1 MEDKGIVTRFAPS
14 PSGYLHL
21 GHAYSALVTASAAET
36 TNGLFLL
43 RIEDIDLG
51 RCKPEFEDAIYEDL
65 SWLGLEWEQ
74 PVRRQSDH
82 FEEYR
87 HALGKLNEIGVL
99 YPCFCTRKTIAAEIE
114 RAGRAAH
121 EPSSPYGSPY
131 PGTCREMSKNDPGL

>member
-1 MEDKGIVTRFAPS
+1 MEDKGIVTRLAPS

-65 SWLGLEWEQ
+65 SWLGLEWEET
-74 PVRRQSDH
+74 VRRQSDH
-82 FEEYR
+82 MLDY
-87 HALGKLNEIGVL
+87 ALALEQLREMEAV
-99 YPCFCTRKTIAAEIE
+99 YPCFCTRKEIRREIE
-114 RAGRAAH
+114 RAGAARYLRS
-121 EPSSPYGSPY
+121 ERG
-131 PGTCREMSKNDPGL
+131 RERDPDRGVDVGVRQR